1 MEELEARAAAMA
13 WDWSGDEIAE
23 DEDDGKAWV
32 PVTLLTLGA
41 GRNETVHQ
49 TQGDTTP
56 VQAEVPSRQM
66 AVYAVRPSRDGRVE
80 QASSPTII
88 PVLTPMP
95 GILEP
100 IKENLGEED
109 SPREEETTADEEGES
124 EVSEGSTTTP
134 AKTPK
139 ARPRKGGKK
148 GVPKKAE
155 VVVLAEPRKLKCDR
169 CKARNRPCMPRTKG
183 GRHLDACAECFG
195 RKVSC
200 RTGGAGGRK
209 KRKNVEE
216 STDSGQSTEDD
227 AGGRGWLERHSTKV
241 GPHGTSIKVGPP
253 THAKPTGAATE
264 GTKAKA
270 ETRNEPM
277 IRRTTT
283 RNAGLVAKKRIE
295 RFRE

>member
-1 MEELEARAAAMA
+1 
-13 WDWSGDEIAE
+13 
-23 DEDDGKAWV
+23 
-32 PVTLLTLGA
+32 
-41 GRNETVHQ
+41 
-49 TQGDTTP
+49 
-56 VQAEVPSRQM
+56 
-66 AVYAVRPSRDGRVE
+66 
-80 QASSPTII
+80 
-88 PVLTPMP
+88 MP
-95 GILEP
+95 GIREP

-109 SPREEETTADEEGES
+109 SLREEETTADEEGES
-124 EVSEGSTTTP
+124 EVSEASTTP
-134 AKTPK
+134 LAKTPK

-155 VVVLAEPRKLKCDR
+155 VVVLAEPRKIKCNR

-183 GRHLDACAECFG
+183 GRHLDTCGECFR

-209 KRKNVEE
+209 KRKSVEE
-216 STDSGQSTEDD
+216 STDSGEGTEDD

-241 GPHGTSIKVGPP
+241 GPHGTTTKVGPP

-295 RFRE
+295 RLRE